1 MELEEY
7 IDSLVAQGLSQEE
20 IKKLV
25 DEFIAN
31 NNQPVEESVEF
42 KQAYGEKPL
51 ELVKKQVGVPGADA
65 STEQEDAPESDS
77 LLGDGFVESV
87 LSTTPESEVE
97 RRAKGFVKPNHYLIN
112 QGEKSHLDFYEG
124 VDFGGATP
132 EDYKYSEIKPWDNFS
147 LLDKSKAKL
156 KYKDLDINTPYY
168 YFGDDESTFVEDNFG
183 IDNLRTLQI
192 DVKDFDG
199 FIKEKGLYQD
209 YIKKI
214 ETGFYSADPS
224 DDPLNFDSAVQL
236 ENQNKLDVARERA
249 LRKMLNLY
257 VQDKNKRSR
266 EKQALNYIFLNEDNL
281 DDAELEKN
289 AKIIEN
295 GNQNIIDPGK
305 FGAYYDLQ
313 FPVSTAK
320 DKQYQ
325 AARMDEVQNLES
337 QGKVKAVAKGGLGFV
352 KNFVSGFQN
361 EVAGTVATISD
372 ALGFENAADE
382 IRIQLEEDQLA
393 DASMSYARVEGK
405 KIDLNGIEYIKNED
419 DGQIYNTT
427 VGYNIGYTT
436 SPLEYQYISSLL
448 DNSEEVASDWDARG
462 MALQAGQV
470 TGGITFQII
479 GTKGLGGIT
488 SVAAT
493 RAAAYANG
501 FKTVAEYNRMR
512 ELATAIGGTRVPNF
526 RIPIKKST
534 IDLITFQSMYGATL
548 GYEETLKQMRNAG
561 ISDATAYELAS
572 DAALQYSVLFGL
584 TARLNPRTKATE
596 AIFGRTGIQSQIK
609 KAISSYKIEGQKGF
623 LNTIKKGIENSV
635 KKLPKT
641 GLTFTEEG
649 TKEVFQENVQQYGEY
664 EIINENINQELGFDV
679 LKDTYTTN
687 DVKVTTALS
696 FLTAGGIANV
706 KIPNF
711 KPDALNQI
719 RTFYSIGSDLTL
731 LQSNLDK
738 MVLNGSITQEDA
750 KKVFKDSKAV
760 YTQLDKMPADI
771 DASITLEAANALQNI
786 QDLEVEKKNTDPAFH
801 GPINERLNQAR
812 QDLSDIYINQDITK
826 AQRAMEALGIKGET
840 KAANTDNE
848 FQGYLRTLV
857 NSDGEQ
863 IYTEDQ
869 IKDINKL
876 GVFVDSTGDI
886 LINKAAARRLGVTET
901 GRHEFLHRLI
911 YTTVKGKP
919 ELISK
924 IGKDLDV
931 YVTELIAKGDLKGG
945 ERFKIDL
952 QGYKDRASAKLD
964 RINEK
969 RKKAKQ
975 FLDQG
980 ALTQDKYNEY
990 IDNFNKVEAQTVAN
1004 TFEETLT
1011 LLSESIASGDLVYEK
1026 DQDLF
1031 VKITDYIRN
1040 FLQSVGITNINLKDG
1055 KATFNFIR
1063 DYNKAFDKT
1072 EFNKAFK
1079 KLANTVS
1086 DSNIEDSVFV
1096 KESKKANEERNKKID
1111 DLVGP
1116 KDTDGNYV
1124 MTKAEWDSGGIAN
1137 AYMTII
1143 GGTALD
1149 GLIRRGIEGNSV
1161 YGKPIETFIEDVKQ
1175 GLTGTLMR
1183 FNPEENNSLMGWI
1196 NGQMAARKGDVL
1208 NKYKKE
1214 QPLASKSLDVAAGE
1228 VGSVREA
1235 VAEETAEDFITTE
1248 ERLAEQE
1255 ASLKKGPSFLEA
1267 LPVDQKVGDKSFKD
1281 EITEEVD
1288 KRIKRNI
1295 QFFDAATSA
1304 NRTVKPF
1311 IAEIKKDLSDN
1322 FYKQTKKWFNSYE
1335 GGYEGFLRDF
1345 RVDLLNNYTTTYL
1358 SKHPIFRKGIL
1369 KRVNGKWTAPKK
1381 VRSSYGG
1388 FKYDW
1393 VDDNGKKLKIDR
1405 DDAAGRGL
1413 TSGPEFIKRNPN
1425 ITKLIGE
1432 NEFIDYHF
1440 EDGALRKKR
1449 KQNPEK
1455 ALAIQLASEIGLEIL
1470 QNDLLTTDES
1480 GNVIGGPLTQAIAER
1495 AGLLEMVLADNAMIT
1510 LASDIDRGNVKESI
1524 KKAEVKKIYEKS
1536 LDILAEKGENAFNEY
1551 IDGLSNQEAAQY
1563 VKRYFDD
1570 KYWQVGMYQSAKAK
1584 NRGLAYEKL
1593 VKRVLNASGN
1603 KEVKVSLIGK
1613 NPKIGGDVLLK
1624 FKNVDIPIELKLN
1637 DFAQMGSFTVKQQG
1651 DISSFTLKNINPE
1664 IKSLIE
1670 NALKQRQPA
1679 LDKYFEEAKKYA
1691 DENGYAIQV
1700 ENNMLRAPKP
1710 VFEYLRSKGLLEK
1723 TNITVK
1729 ANQDVVNALYN
1740 NKGVYYMNIGNKGL
1754 FALGQDINN
1763 LGVPVLYS
1771 DIDLVIRL
1779 TRSYD
1784 SKYGRQATTR
1794 AFPVLTGN
1802 LIESAKSL
1810 DNAKEIKEVLENFQN
1825 SVKES
1830 TKEEKQKTE
1839 AANFSNDIS
1848 LEFNKMIENISGIP
1862 ASETISEARGK
1873 VLGRGKSGTWFIPYS
1888 HEDFVGLMYP
1898 LLGKGKLGEQQ
1909 YEFIKNAIIRP
1920 YSEAEYKINQER
1932 LRTAEDFKALKVQI
1946 EEQLGASKNIFK
1958 KSPLSKLLNKKAW
1971 EGFKNEDA
1979 VRVFLWNIQGMAI
1992 PGLNESDIKNLV
2004 SAVNTNADLLK
2015 YAFGIKSLMKGMEYP
2030 APKKGWE
2037 SSNISYDIQQNLE
2050 KTRRKDY
2057 LKEWQEN
2064 VDIAFSKENM
2074 AKLEAV
2080 YGPKYVEALNNILE
2094 RMRTG
2099 RNRKSSN
2106 SRIENA
2112 LLDYLNGSV
2121 SAIMALNTKSAV
2133 LQQLSNINFLNWT
2146 DNNPMAAA
2154 KAFANQKQYW
2164 RDVVDILNSDYLVNR
2179 RAGLKLNVTESEL
2192 AAMAKSPNKIR
2203 AFIGLVGEKGFVLTK
2218 YGDSFAIATGG
2229 ATFYRNRFNT
2239 YLNQTNSDGNKI
2251 YTEEEAAKKAM
2262 VDFIEISEDTQ
2273 QSSRPDKISQQ
2284 QAGNLGRLI
2293 LAFANTPSQYARLTK
2308 KALLDLKNG
2317 RGSKRENI
2325 MKITYY
2331 GFVQNLI
2338 FSFMQQGLF
2347 SIFFGDD
2354 DENEVKTIKE
2364 AEAKAQENQQK
2375 AFKAANG
2382 AFDGFLRG
2390 LGVLGGLAST
2400 IKNMGIK
2407 LYEKSKRK
2415 RPDYASTAYELINVS
2430 PPIDSKLSKIRAGF
2444 AALDYDLEEIKKKG
2458 VTDITN
2464 PAYMAGAR
2472 VIAGTTNVGVDRL
2485 FTKGR
2490 NIANAFDSELATWQ
2504 RIFSLIGWQGY
2515 ELGIE
2520 DEEDDD
2526 LQEFLNLNINLD
2538 LELPKIKL

>member
-31 NNQPVEESVEF
+31 NNQVPEANIEF
-42 KQAYGEKPL
+42 KQAAGQKPL
-51 ELVKKQVGVPGADA
+51 EIAKINVGAPGADA
-65 STEQEDAPESDS
+65 STDILAPKSES

-87 LSTTPESEVE
+87 LAPDTPENNLE
-97 RRAKGFVKPNHYLIN
+97 RRAQGFIPPNHYLIK
-112 QGEKSHLDFYEG
+112 QGEKSHLDFYDD
-124 VDFGGATP
+124 VDFMGQTP
-132 EDYKYSEIKPWDNFS
+132 EDFKQLEIKPWDNFS
-147 LLDKSKAKL
+147 LEDKTKAKL
-156 KYKDLDINTPYY
+156 LYKDLDVEFPYY
-168 YFGDDESTFVEDNFG
+168 YFGDDDSSFVQNNYGAEELKALNVD
-183 IDNLRTLQI
+183 I
-192 DVKDFDG
+192 KDFDG
-199 FIKEKGLYQD
+199 FLKERGLSDDFAKKQD
-209 YIKKI
+209 S
-214 ETGFYSADPS
+214 GFYKSEVS
-224 DDPLNFDSAVQL
+224 DNPFNLDSSVQS
-236 ENQNKLDVARERA
+236 ENQNKLDIAKERQ

-257 VQDKNKRSR
+257 VQDRNKRSR
-266 EKQALNYIFLNEDNL
+266 EKQAAEYIFLNPENL
-281 DDAELEKN
+281 EEQELIKA
-289 AKIIEN
+289 AKKIEN
-295 GNQNIIDPGK
+295 GQQGVLDPSS
-305 FGAYYDLQ
+305 FSNYYEYQ
-313 FPVSTAK
+313 FPTSTAK
-320 DKQYQ
+320 DREYL
-325 AARMDEVQNLES
+325 AAKIDEVSRLES
-337 QGKVKAVAKGGLGFV
+337 QGKVKAGLMSIVDLGS
-352 KNFVSGFQN
+352 NFISGFQN

-372 ALGFENAADE
+372 ALGFDNAADK
-382 IRIQLEEDQLA
+382 IRVQEEEEMLA
-393 DASMSYARVEGK
+393 DPSMSYARVEGK
-405 KIDLNGIEYIKNED
+405 KATIDDVEYIKNED

-436 SPLEYQYISSLL
+436 SPIEYKRISDAL
-448 DNSEEVASDWDARG
+448 DESDEEGSDWDARG
-462 MALQAGQV
+462 MAIQAGQV
-470 TGGITFQII
+470 TGGITFQIV
-479 GTKGLGGIT
+479 GTRGFGGVT
-488 SVAAT
+488 SAAAT

-501 FKTVAEYNRMR
+501 FKTVAEYKKIRN
-512 ELATAIGGTRVPNF
+512 LAQAIEGSKIPNF

-534 IDLITFQSMYGATL
+534 VDLITFQSMYGASL
-548 GYEETLKQMRNAG
+548 GYEETLKQARAAG
-561 ISDATAYELAS
+561 LGDDKSYELATS
-572 DAALQYSVLFGL
+572 AAGQMSVLFAL

-596 AIFGRTGIQSQIK
+596 ALFGKTGIKNQIA
-609 KAISSYKIEGQKGF
+609 KAVNSYKTEGQKGF
-623 LNTIKKGIENSV
+623 LNTINNGIKNTV
-635 KKLPKT
+635 ANLPKT
-641 GLTFTEEG
+641 GVVFAEEG
-649 TKEVFQENVQQYGEY
+649 TKEVFQENVQQLGEY
-664 EIINENINQELGFDV
+664 EVINENINQEVGFDL
-679 LKDTYTTN
+679 LKDTYTIN
-687 DVKVTTALS
+687 DIKITTALS
-696 FLTAGGIANV
+696 FLTAGGLANV
-706 KIPNF
+706 RTPNF
-711 KPDALNQI
+711 KPDPLNQL
-719 RTFYSIGSDLTL
+719 RTFYSIGSDLNL
-731 LQSNLDK
+731 LKTNLDK
-738 MVLNGSITQEDA
+738 MVLNGDITQDES
-750 KKVFKDSKAV
+750 KKVFRDAKAV
-760 YTQLDKMPADI
+760 YTQLDKMPSNI
-771 DASITLEAANALQNI
+771 DPSITLEVANALQNI

-801 GPINERLNQAR
+801 GPINERLEQAR
-812 QDLSDIYINQDITK
+812 QELGDIYINQDVTK
-826 AQRAMEALGIKGET
+826 AQRAMKALGLKGET

-857 NSDGEQ
+857 DSDGKQ
-863 IYTEDQ
+863 VYTEDQ
-869 IKDINKL
+869 IQDINRL

-924 IGKDLDV
+924 IGKDLDT

-945 ERFKIDL
+945 KNFKVDL
-952 QGYKDRASAKLD
+952 QGYKDRASAKID
-964 RINEK
+964 RINQL
-969 RKKAKQ
+969 RQKAKQ
-975 FLDQG
+975 YLDQG
-980 ALTQDKYNEY
+980 ALTQEKYDAY
-990 IDNFNKVEAQTVAN
+990 IEGYNKTELQIEAN
-1004 TFEETLT
+1004 TFEEVLT
-1011 LLSESIASGDLVYEK
+1011 LLSESIATGDLVYEK
-1026 DQDLF
+1026 DQDVF
-1031 VKITDYIRN
+1031 VKIGDYIRN
-1040 FLQSVGITNINLKDG
+1040 FLQSVGITDINLKDG

-1072 EFNKAFK
+1072 EFNKAFQ

-1086 DSNIEDSVFV
+1086 DSNIEDSLFI
-1096 KESKKANEERNKKID
+1096 KESKKINEDRNKKID
-1111 DLVGP
+1111 DFVGS
-1116 KDTDGNYV
+1116 KDADGNYV
-1124 MTKAEWDSGGIAN
+1124 MTKAEWDSGGIAT
-1137 AYMTII
+1137 AYMEII

-1161 YGKPIETFIEDVKQ
+1161 YGKPIETFLEDVKQ

-1183 FNPEENNSLMGWI
+1183 FNPEENNSLIGWI

-1208 NKYKKE
+1208 NKYKKQ
-1214 QPLASKSLDVAAGE
+1214 QPLGSKSLDVAAGE

-1255 ASLKKGPSFLEA
+1255 ASLKRGPSFLEA
-1267 LPVDQKVGDKSFKD
+1267 LPVDQKTGEKSFKD

-1288 KRIKRNI
+1288 KRIKRNL

-1369 KRVNGKWTAPKK
+1369 KRINGKWTAPTKI
-1381 VRSSYGG
+1381 RSSYGG

-1393 VDDNGKKLKIDR
+1393 VDNKGKKLKIDR
-1405 DDAAGRGL
+1405 DDATGRGL

-1470 QNDLLTTDES
+1470 QTDLLTTDES
-1480 GNVIGGPLTQAIAER
+1480 GNIVGGTLTQAIAER

-1510 LASDIDRGNVKESI
+1510 LASDIDRGNVKESL
-1524 KKAEVKKIYEKS
+1524 KKSVVKPIYEKG
-1536 LDILAEKGENAFNEY
+1536 LNILAQQGETAFNEY
-1551 IDGLSNQEAAQY
+1551 IDGLPDQEAAQY

-1570 KYWQVGMYQSAKAK
+1570 KYWQVGLYQSAKAK

-1593 VKRVLNASGN
+1593 VKRILSSSGN
-1603 KEVKVSLIGK
+1603 RDVKVELIGK
-1613 NPKIGGDVLLK
+1613 NRKIGGDILLK
-1624 FKNVDIPIELKLN
+1624 FKNTNIAIELKLN
-1637 DFAQMGSFTVKQQG
+1637 DFAQMGSFTVKNVNG
-1651 DISSFTLKNINPE
+1651 KPAFTLKDMNPE
-1664 IKSLIE
+1664 LENSIKE
-1670 NALKQRQPA
+1670 ALQKRQPA
-1679 LDKYFEEAKKYA
+1679 LDEYFNEARKYA
-1691 DENGYAIQV
+1691 EQNGYAILI
-1700 ENNMLRAPKP
+1700 ENNEIRAPKP
-1710 VFEYLRSKGLLEK
+1710 VFEYLRAEGFLEK
-1723 TNITVK
+1723 TNVTVK
-1729 ANQDVVNALYN
+1729 ADQRVINALYRA
-1740 NKGVYYMNIGNKGL
+1740 KDVYYMNIGNKGL
-1754 FALGQDINN
+1754 FALGKDIYN

-1771 DIDLVIRL
+1771 DVDLVIRL
-1779 TRSYD
+1779 TRTYD
-1784 SKYGRQATTR
+1784 SKYGRIATTR
-1794 AFPVLTGN
+1794 AFPVLNGN
-1802 LIESAKSL
+1802 LITPSKSL
-1810 DNAKEIKEVLENFQN
+1810 DNASSVTELLDNFQN
-1825 SVKES
+1825 SIKES
-1830 TKEEKQKTE
+1830 TKKEEQKPEQEKIT
-1839 AANFSNDIS
+1839 SDIS
-1848 LEFNKMIENISGIP
+1848 SEFNKMMEEISGIP
-1862 ASETISEARGK
+1862 KDEVISQARGK
-1873 VLGRGKSGTWFIPYS
+1873 VLGKNKSGTWFIPYS
-1888 HEDFVGLMYP
+1888 HEDFIGLMYP
-1898 LLGKGKLGEQQ
+1898 LLAKGKKGEQQ
-1909 YEFIKNAIIRP
+1909 YEYIKNNIIQP
-1920 YSEAEYKINQER
+1920 YAEAEYKINQER
-1932 LRTAEDFKALKVQI
+1932 LRTGADFKALKAQI
-1946 EEQLGASKNIFK
+1946 EEQLGKSKNMFTR
-1958 KSPLSKLLNKKAW
+1958 SPLSKLLSKEAW
-1971 EGFKNEDA
+1971 SGFKNEDA
-1979 VRVFLWNIQGMAI
+1979 VRVFLWNLQGMDI
-1992 PGLNESDIKNLV
+1992 PGLDAKDIKKLV
-2004 SAVNTNADLLK
+2004 GIVNTNAELLK

-2030 APKKGWE
+2030 AAKKGWE
-2037 SSNISYDIQQNLE
+2037 TSNISYDIQQNLE
-2050 KTRRKDY
+2050 TTRRKEF
-2057 LKEWQEN
+2057 LANWQEN
-2064 VDIAFSKENM
+2064 VNEAFSKENM
-2074 AKLEAV
+2074 AKLEAIF
-2080 YGPKYVEALNNILE
+2080 GPKYVESLNNILE

-2099 RNRKSSN
+2099 RNRKASN
-2106 SRIENA
+2106 SRLENS
-2112 LLDYLNGSV
+2112 LLDYFNGSV

-2154 KAFANQKQYW
+2154 KAFGNQKQYW
-2164 RDVVDILNSDYLVNR
+2164 RDVIDILNSDYLVNR
-2179 RAGLKLNVTESEL
+2179 RAGLKINVTESEL
-2192 AAMAKSPNKIR
+2192 AAMANSKNKIR
-2203 AFIGLVGEKGFVLTK
+2203 AFIGLIGEKGFVLTK

-2239 YLNQTNSDGNKI
+2239 YLNQTDDDGNKI
-2251 YTEEEAAKKAM
+2251 YTEEEADKKAM

-2273 QSSRPDKISQQ
+2273 QSSRPDKISMQ

-2354 DENEVKTIKE
+2354 DDDEVKTIKE
-2364 AEAKAQENQQK
+2364 AEAEAQSKQKK

-2390 LGVLGGLAST
+2390 LGVMGGLTST
-2400 IKNMGIK
+2400 LKNVGIK

-2415 RPDYASTAYELINVS
+2415 RPDYASTAYELLNVS
-2430 PPIDSKLSKIRAGF
+2430 PPIDSKLSKIRSGF

-2472 VIAGTTNVGVDRL
+2472 VIAGTTNVGVDRI

-2490 NIANAFDSELATWQ
+2490 NISNAFDSELATWQ
-2504 RIFSLIGWQGY
+2504 RIFSLAGWQGY

-2526 LQEFLNLNINLD
+2526 PKKFLDLNIKLD